1 MTQDEGLEI
10 NLVRLLLASIMT
22 NGNVSVKI
30 DDYMSQQ
37 LDSKSLFIEVNEE
50 ENKFIIS
57 LVEGEQDESGQSSD
71 SSSHDSEE

>member
-1 MTQDEGLEI
+1 MTEDNGLEI

-30 DDYMSQQ
+30 DDYMSNS

-50 ENKFIIS
+50 EKKFIIS
-57 LVEGEQDESGQSSD
+57 LVEGDQDESGQSSD